1 VHEDATTTVELP
13 LGARFRHR
21 VRHTHVRFRH
31 GVRHPQ
37 NWLQLLRFAAVGATG
52 FIVNLAAF
60 AICVHPLSID
70 YKIASVIAFLVAVGN
85 NFWWNRHWTFQAS
98 EQHPVDQ
105 GMRFFA
111 VSLIAFGFQY
121 VILVSLVAATG
132 MEKVIAQAI
141 AVVSAMPLS
150 FIGQKLWSFRA

>member
-1 VHEDATTTVELP
+1 VHEDATTTVGLP
-13 LGARFRHR
+13 LGVRFRHR
-21 VRHTHVRFRH
+21 VRHTHVRFWD

-37 NWLQLLRFAAVGATG
+37 NWLQLLRFAAVGASG

-98 EQHPVDQ
+98 EQHPVHQ
-105 GMRFFA
+105 GVRFFA

-121 VILVSLVAATG
+121 AILVSLVAATG

-141 AVVSAMPLS
+141 AVASAMPLS